1 MSTELCQAISKL
13 AFAIAGVIA
22 IVGAMEVYIKMNID
36 DDVRWLIVR
45 IVVICVCLAIIGEYF
60 KI

>member
-1 MSTELCQAISKL
+1 MSAELCQTISKL

-22 IVGAMEVYIKMNID
+22 IVGAMEVYIKMNIE

-60 KI
+60 NR